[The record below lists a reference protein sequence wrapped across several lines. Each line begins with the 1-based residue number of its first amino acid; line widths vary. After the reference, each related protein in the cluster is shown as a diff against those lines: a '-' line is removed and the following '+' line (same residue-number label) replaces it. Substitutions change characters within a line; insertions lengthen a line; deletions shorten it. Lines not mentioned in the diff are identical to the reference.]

1 VSATRENASQYS
13 VVSLFCGLGG
23 LDLGFEWGG
32 FEVLWANDLVPH
44 ATETY
49 RLNFSPDVET
59 VTGDVTQVPLGEIPS
74 ADVVIGGPPC
84 QSFSLVGQRRPD
96 DPRGALVFR
105 FFEVVEAKRPQAFV
119 MENVPGMAAS
129 RINGQRLPEVLAD
142 AFAGLGYEV
151 SLFRLLA
158 TDYLVPQ
165 LRRRLVLVGRLGGP
179 RPEEPDGAL
188 FVRECYGI
196 DPNEQDLGARAAVG
210 DLGACVARGERS
222 PYREDIGAATP
233 FARIMR
239 RRGLPD
245 VSLHE
250 EPRMSDTDRLL
261 VEHIPPGGN
270 YADIPDEIAP
280 GRVLKFKRTG
290 GRTTTY
296 GRLHPDRPSY
306 TINTYFR
313 RPNVGCNFH
322 YSEPRLIT
330 PREAMRFQSIPD
342 HFELRYGSQDGRN
355 ALIGNAVPPLMA
367 HAIAWTLKQALEG
380 KVRQNSPRQSY
391 RDPGYIQ
398 PTLL

>member
-1 VSATRENASQYS
+1 MSAERVASERRHS

-32 FEVLWANDLVPH
+32 FEVVWANDLVPY
-44 ATETY
+44 ATETH
-49 RLNFSPDVET
+49 RLNFGPGVET
-59 VTGDVTQVPLGEIPS
+59 VTGDVTEVPLDEIPT

-84 QSFSLVGQRRPD
+84 QSFSLVGRRRSD

-105 FFEVVEAKRPQAFV
+105 FFEIVKSKRPRAFV

-129 RINGQRLPEVLAD
+129 RINGRRLPEVLAD

-165 LRRRLVLVGRLGGP
+165 LRRRLVLIGCLGKHNL
-179 RPEEPDGAL
+179 EEPDGDT
-188 FVRECYGI
+188 FVRECYDI
-196 DPNEQDLGARAAVG
+196 DLNRDDLLSASAAIG
-210 DLGACVARGERS
+210 DLGPPVARGERAS
-222 PYREDIGAATP
+222 YHEAVEQATP
-233 FARIMR
+233 FATIMR
-239 RRGLPD
+239 RRRLPD

-270 YADIPDEIAP
+270 YKDIPDSIAP

-367 HAIAWTLKQALEG
+367 HAIAWSLRRALEG
-380 KVRQNSPRQSY
+380 RSPRG
-391 RDPGYIQ
+391 RPAPGYLQ

>member
-1 VSATRENASQYS
+1 MSVVHDPVERRYS

-23 LDLGFEWGG
+23 LDLGFQWGG
-32 FEVLWANDLVPH
+32 FDAVWANDLVPY

-49 RLNFSPDVET
+49 RLNFGTRAET
-59 VTGDVTQVPLGEIPS
+59 ITGDLTEVPLDDIPS
-74 ADVVIGGPPC
+74 ADVIIGGPPC
-84 QSFSLVGQRRPD
+84 QSFSLVGQRQPD

-105 FFEVVEAKRPQAFV
+105 FFDVVNAKRPRAFV

-129 RINGQRLPEVLAD
+129 RVNGRRLPEVLAD
-142 AFAGLGYEV
+142 AFRSLGYGV

-165 LRRRLVLVGRLGGP
+165 LRRRLVLVGCLGGYS
-179 RPEEPDGAL
+179 PEEPDGAA
-188 FVRECYGI
+188 FVREFYDVDLNQEGL
-196 DPNEQDLGARAAVG
+196 LGARAAIG
-210 DLGACVARGERS
+210 DLGPPVARGERAR
-222 PYREDIGAATP
+222 YREDIEQAAP

-239 RRGLPD
+239 QRRLPD

-250 EPRMSDTDRLL
+250 EPRMSDTDQLL
-261 VEHIPPGGN
+261 VQHIPPGGN
-270 YADIPDEIAP
+270 YQDIPDEIAP

-296 GRLHPDRPSY
+296 GRLHPARPSY

-342 HFELRYGSQDGRN
+342 HFDLRYGSQDGRN

-367 HAIAWTLKQALEG
+367 QAIAWSLRGALEG
-380 KVRQNSPRQSY
+380 RSPRGRRPS
-391 RDPGYIQ
+391 GYVQ